1 MTMYSVFQAPEI
13 EGDDALPAVVPE
25 KFSWFAAILP
35 PVYALAHGLW
45 LGFLAYVVA
54 FVALMIIGKLI
65 GGDAAFWLYILF
77 AIGIGFEAPALRRR
91 KLLRQ
96 GWLHRGDVIASGKD
110 IAALEALK
118 FGKSL

>member
-13 EGDDALPAVVPE
+13 EGDDALPAVVAE

-35 PVYALAHGLW
+35 PVYALVHGLW
-45 LGFLAYVVA
+45 LACVCYVAAAIALIFLSRV
-54 FVALMIIGKLI
+54 M

-77 AIGIGFEAPALRRR
+77 AIAVGFEAPALRRR
-91 KLLRQ
+91 KLERT
-96 GWLHRGDVIASGKD
+96 GWLHRADVIASGED

-118 FGKSL
+118 LGKTV